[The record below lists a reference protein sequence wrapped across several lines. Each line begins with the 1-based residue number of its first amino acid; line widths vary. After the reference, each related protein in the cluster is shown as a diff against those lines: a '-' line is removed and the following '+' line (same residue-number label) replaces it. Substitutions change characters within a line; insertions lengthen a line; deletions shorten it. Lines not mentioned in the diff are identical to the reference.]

1 MSCRATGPAN
11 VKFKILFCGVCHSD
25 LHQIRNDWGSALYPM
40 VAGYVNFLLN
50 LNALD
55 IHLFHV
61 LRTCQKQ
68 GKNSFAAESR
78 FAVLQQLSKC
88 F

>member
-1 MSCRATGPAN
+1 
-11 VKFKILFCGVCHSD
+11 
-25 LHQIRNDWGSALYPM
+25 M

-61 LRTCQKQ
+61 LRTCPKQ

>member
-1 MSCRATGPAN
+1 
-11 VKFKILFCGVCHSD
+11 
-25 LHQIRNDWGSALYPM
+25 M

-61 LRTCQKQ
+61 LRTCPKQ
-68 GKNSFAAESR
+68 GKNSFAESR